1 MDFKGAITGDHIL
14 FLLKG
19 LLITLEVALVAIVLS
34 FIIGSVIGILRY
46 TKIPVVSQILGIV
59 VEVIRNLPLLLIIFF
74 TYFAL
79 PEAGLKLEIIT
90 AAIVA
95 LTIFEAAM
103 ISEIVRSG
111 LLSIEKGQIQAKIFR
126 INVCSSALAYYFT
139 TSIKKSGP
147 PAC

>member
-46 TKIPVVSQILGIV
+46 MKIPVVSQILGII

-74 TYFAL
+74 HVFCTSRSRI
-79 PEAGLKLEIIT
+79 EIRNYNSYNCCVNNI
-90 AAIVA
+90 
-95 LTIFEAAM
+95 
-103 ISEIVRSG
+103 
-111 LLSIEKGQIQAKIFR
+111 
-126 INVCSSALAYYFT
+126 
-139 TSIKKSGP
+139 
-147 PAC
+147 

>member
-46 TKIPVVSQILGIV
+46 TKIPVVSQILGII

-90 AAIVA
+90 ATIVA
-95 LTIFEAAM
+95 LTISDIIAA
-103 ISEIVRSG
+103 SNIV
-111 LLSIEKGQIQAKIFR
+111 K
-126 INVCSSALAYYFT
+126 
-139 TSIKKSGP
+139 
-147 PAC
+147 